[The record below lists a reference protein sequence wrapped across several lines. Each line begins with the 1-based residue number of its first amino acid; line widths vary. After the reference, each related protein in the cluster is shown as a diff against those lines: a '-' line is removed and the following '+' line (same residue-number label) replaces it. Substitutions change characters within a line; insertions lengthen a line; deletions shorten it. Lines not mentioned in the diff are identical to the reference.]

1 MVPGVLDVVGELVF
15 CHHLVPAHCVLIAHA
30 PLESVSSS
38 VTSLCSYDTAAF
50 NFLLPH
56 PHPSSSNLTQTETD
70 PDIGLTAWCKT
81 IPFSPTCTLC
91 LQFRKGWETPQGKTR
106 QNKAYLNNNFI
117 LSPLYCLHIFLPST
131 INLLSY
137 KAVTQASVVYKD
149 MFHITGKRHIVR
161 CLTHSLR
168 CQIILT
174 LSLPNFFL
182 TAGSL
187 LLAVTNLCPYNT
199 ATLAC
204 TP

>member
-1 MVPGVLDVVGELVF
+1 MVSYL
-15 CHHLVPAHCVLIAHA
+15 
-30 PLESVSSS
+30 SVM
-38 VTSLCSYDTAAF
+38 TSLCSYNTAAF
-50 NFLLPH
+50 NFTF
-56 PHPSSSNLTQTETD
+56 SSPTPTPPRAVSFKLKQT
-70 PDIGLTAWCKT
+70 LYKT
-81 IPFSPTCTLC
+81 IPVSLTCTLC
-91 LQFRKGWETPQGKTR
+91 LQPRKGWETPQGKTR

-204 TP
+204 RQGW